1 MTDMAAERAEYWVL
15 KVLRPEAVLVL
26 TKEMASELE
35 CVAGELCEPVDWY
48 PNEADA
54 CARAV
59 HEHRRTGSVHKV
71 VLSVPLP
78 G

>member
-1 MTDMAAERAEYWVL
+1 MTAISERAEYWVL

-35 CVAGELCEPVDWY
+35 CVNGELCAPIDVY
-48 PNEADA
+48 SNETDA
-54 CARAV
+54 CARAIQ
-59 HEHRRTGSVHKV
+59 EHRRTGSVHKV